1 MEYKPLNM
9 FMKQTDELQKLI
21 AEHPD
26 YPIVVLC
33 SSDVVADDGYSYWYA
48 PKLSFSI
55 GEILDCEQDVN
66 DEKTYSDRDDFED
79 DVRYMFECDSQYD
92 NLSSEEFDE
101 LVKNELEKYEPYW
114 KDVIIIYADI

>member
-9 FMKQTDELQKLI
+9 FMKQTEELQKLI

-48 PKLSFSI
+48 PKLSFTI
-55 GEILDCEQDVN
+55 GEILDCEQDAN

-79 DVRYMFECDSQYD
+79 DVRYMFECDGQYD
-92 NLSSEEFDE
+92 NLSSEEFDK
-101 LVKNELEKYEPYW
+101 LVQNELEKYEPYW

>member
-9 FMKQTDELQKLI
+9 FIKQTEELQKLI
-21 AEHPD
+21 AAHPD

-48 PKLSFSI
+48 PKLSFTI

-79 DVRYMFECDSQYD
+79 DVRYMFECDGQYD

>member
-9 FMKQTDELQKLI
+9 FMKQTKELQKLI

-48 PKLSFSI
+48 PKLSFTI

-92 NLSSEEFDE
+92 NLSEKEFDE

>member
-9 FMKQTDELQKLI
+9 FMKQTEELQKLI

-48 PKLSFSI
+48 PKLSFAI
-55 GEILDCEQDVN
+55 GEILDCEQDIN
-66 DEKTYSDRDDFED
+66 DEKTYSDRDNFEE
-79 DVRYMFECDSQYD
+79 DVRFMLECDDQYE
-92 NLSSEEFDE
+92 NLSDNDFDK
-101 LVKNELEKYEPYW
+101 LVQNELKKYEPYW
-114 KDVIIIYADI
+114 KDVIIIYADV

>member
-9 FMKQTDELQKLI
+9 FMKQTEELQKLI

-48 PKLSFSI
+48 PKLSFTI

-66 DEKTYSDRDDFED
+66 DEKTYSDRDDFEE
-79 DVRYMFECDSQYD
+79 DVRFMLECDDQYEKLSD
-92 NLSSEEFDE
+92 NEFDE
-101 LVKNELEKYEPYW
+101 LVQNELEKYEPYW
-114 KDVIIIYADI
+114 KDVIIIYADV

>member
-9 FMKQTDELQKLI
+9 FMKQTKELQKLI
-21 AEHPD
+21 TEHPD

-48 PKLSFSI
+48 PKLSFTI

-92 NLSSEEFDE
+92 NLSEEKFDE